1 MEKSKELHFFFAGN
15 GISCSEEGDKGFT
28 GHISKTRH
36 INITPGKTF
45 TRENLQKIYDM
56 ADSGNMIFSNG
67 NTLGYLVLNPIHK
80 PTKEYINNITN
91 EVYQLSVEVIDGK
104 KYVCTRDG
112 QIFSDDPNK
121 YQDIP
126 IVSNPENKKF
136 LLTNYSKEYDGHTLY
151 RIRALKDFAGTGMA
165 VIEVSHRSKE
175 WGEVMDECRSLW
187 KELLNIP
194 DTHEVLF
201 LGGGASLQ
209 FLYVAMNFLEK
220 KAAYLETGVWAK
232 KALKEA
238 KGIGDAYALA
248 SSADKTYSYIPKG
261 YVIPEDIDYFHITTN
276 NTIYGTEIRYDMDCP
291 VPLIADMSSDIMS
304 RPVDVSK
311 YALIYGGAQ
320 KNVGPAG
327 VTFAIVRKDALGK
340 VSRYI
345 PTMLDYRT
353 HVDGASMFN
362 TPPVFSIFVMNET
375 LKWLKGI
382 GGVEAINKINVG
394 KAELLYNE
402 IDRNPLF
409 VGTAAKE
416 DRSIMNVCF
425 VMAPGYEALQD
436 EFMAYA
442 KEHGM
447 VGIKGHRSVG
457 GFRASIYNACPV
469 ESVEALVSC
478 MQEFAA
484 KKA

>member
-1 MEKSKELHFFFAGN
+1 MKKVHNFNAGPCILPDQAVEKAIE
-15 GISCSEEGDKGFT
+15 
-28 GHISKTRH
+28 
-36 INITPGKTF
+36 
-45 TRENLQKIYDM
+45 
-56 ADSGNMIFSNG
+56 
-67 NTLGYLVLNPIHK
+67 
-80 PTKEYINNITN
+80 
-91 EVYQLSVEVIDGK
+91 
-104 KYVCTRDG
+104 
-112 QIFSDDPNK
+112 
-121 YQDIP
+121 
-126 IVSNPENKKF
+126 
-136 LLTNYSKEYDGHTLY
+136 
-151 RIRALKDFAGTGMA
+151 ALKDFAGTGMS

-175 WGEVMDECRSLW
+175 WGAVMDECRALW

-194 DTHEVLF
+194 VTHEVLF

-209 FLYVAMNFLEK
+209 FLYVAMNFLEN
-220 KAAYLETGVWAK
+220 KAGYLETGVWAK

-238 KGIGDAYALA
+238 KGIGNAYAVA
-248 SSADKTYSYIPKG
+248 SSAESTFNYIPKG
-261 YVIPEDIDYFHITTN
+261 YEIPADLDYLHITTN
-276 NTIYGTEIRYDMDCP
+276 NTIYGTEIKYDMDCP

-353 HVDGASMFN
+353 HIDGESMFN
-362 TPPVFSIFVMNET
+362 TPPVFPIFVMTET

-382 GGVEAINKINVG
+382 GGVEAINKINTE

-402 IDRNPLF
+402 IDRNSLF
-409 VGTAAKE
+409 KGTAAKE

-425 VMAPGYEALQD
+425 VMAEGYENLQD
-436 EFMAYA
+436 EFMEFA
-442 KEHGM
+442 KSRGM

-457 GFRASIYNACPV
+457 GFRASIYNACPK
-469 ESVEALVSC
+469 ESVQALVDC
-478 MQEFAA
+478 MKEFEEL
-484 KKA
+484 KK

>member
-1 MEKSKELHFFFAGN
+1 MKRVHNFNAGPC
-15 GISCSEEGDKGFT
+15 ILPD
-28 GHISKTRH
+28 
-36 INITPGKTF
+36 
-45 TRENLQKIYDM
+45 Q
-56 ADSGNMIFSNG
+56 A
-67 NTLGYLVLNPIHK
+67 
-80 PTKEYINNITN
+80 
-91 EVYQLSVEVIDGK
+91 IDNS
-104 KYVCTRDG
+104 
-112 QIFSDDPNK
+112 I
-121 YQDIP
+121 
-126 IVSNPENKKF
+126 E
-136 LLTNYSKEYDGHTLY
+136 
-151 RIRALKDFAGTGMA
+151 ALKDFMGTGMS

-175 WGEVMDECRSLW
+175 WSAVMDECRALW

-201 LGGGASLQ
+201 LGGGASMQ
-209 FLYVAMNFLEK
+209 FLYVAMNFLEN
-220 KAAYLETGVWAK
+220 KAGYLETGVWAK

-238 KGIGDAYALA
+238 KGLGNAYAVA
-248 SSADKTYSYIPKG
+248 SSADKTYCYIPKD
-261 YVIPEDIDYFHITTN
+261 YEIPSDLDYFHITTN

-327 VTFAIVRKDALGK
+327 VAFAIVRKDALGK

-353 HVDGASMFN
+353 HVDGGSMFN
-362 TPPVFSIFVMNET
+362 TPPVFPIFVMKET

-382 GGVEAINKINVG
+382 GGVEAINKINVE
-394 KAELLYNE
+394 KARLLYDE
-402 IDRNPLF
+402 IDRNSLF
-409 VGTAAKE
+409 VGTAARE

-425 VMAPGYEALQD
+425 VMAPGHEALQD
-436 EFMAYA
+436 EFLEFA
-442 KEHGM
+442 KGKGM

-469 ESVEALVSC
+469 ESVKALIAC
-478 MQEFAA
+478 MQEFESI
-484 KKA
+484 KSR